1 MKSKTPVTL
10 TFYTVLILL
19 VSGLIYKLTHKEETI
34 DSRPHVRKFAE
45 RKTLIPAKM
54 EKTVPK
60 KTKVELPTVSKAE
73 IVIAGKNY
81 LVNQNLSAK
90 KVIKAG
96 ITTYS
101 EQNSE
106 TGMPILTNKNN
117 GMKAI
122 FTGNLMIKTQDSSLL
137 DSLIDKYGL
146 KLIQEFKHLGTY
158 YLGSKNPSDILEH
171 MQDINQVLDG
181 SRIEYEL
188 IENPIKLK

>member
-1 MKSKTPVTL
+1 
-10 TFYTVLILL
+10 
-19 VSGLIYKLTHKEETI
+19 
-34 DSRPHVRKFAE
+34 
-45 RKTLIPAKM
+45 M

-60 KTKVELPTVSKAE
+60 KTKVVLPTVSKAE

-101 EQNSE
+101 EQKSE